1 MVLSF
6 VNVISN
12 KTHSTLTLHSLP
24 EKAHVLLE
32 TKENVRVTQ
41 ALSK

>member
-12 KTHSTLTLHSLP
+12 KTHSTLALHSLP

-32 TKENVRVTQ
+32 TKENVRVTR